1 MKRLLLCISAGI
13 ISALVLIQLYRYFVQ
28 PELLFYKKA
37 DAITT
42 LHEQTLRSS
51 GQPCF
56 VLAGGSEAKASLI
69 PSVMQKEAGIA
80 VINTATAAGNGLEVN
95 VSVGLQ
101 HLQAGDTM
109 ILSINGVEEGSI
121 SATPSGKKFLAAT
134 YGLNAF
140 SNSITPFQ
148 PSTILTLLSSD
159 AGSMM
164 ITPIRKF
171 TRGYAF
177 IYEKEST
184 LHPDGWMQVHRGGMQ
199 NAALRKTI
207 GQDLIVSPVCRDLL
221 LKTRKECQK
230 KNADFI
236 VMLSVQFSNHY
247 ETKRRLMHAL
257 QITRMGIPV
266 LKDERLG
273 LSTNNKLFADMFLH
287 MNAEGAKWNSRIIA
301 RLIKDKSYW
310 TEQEILNKMQQMGF
324 TEDDTPQQPR
334 TETASISTP

>member
-56 VLAGGSEAKASLI
+56 VLAGGSEAKACLI

-80 VINTATAAGNGLEVN
+80 VINTATAAGYGLASN
-95 VSVGLQ
+95 ISVGLQ

-109 ILSINGVEEGSI
+109 ILSLLTADEHNI
-121 SATPSGKKFLAAT
+121 SATSGGKKFLAVT
-134 YGLNAF
+134 FGLGAFDNA
-140 SNSITPFQ
+140 ITPLL

-159 AGSMM
+159 AGSML
-164 ITPIRKF
+164 IAPIRRL
-171 TRGYAF
+171 TRGYSF
-177 IYEKEST
+177 VYEKEST
-184 LHPDGWMQVHRGGMQ
+184 LHPDGWMEIHRGGMQ
-199 NAALRKTI
+199 NATLPRTI
-207 GQDLIVSPVCRDLL
+207 AQDLKIGPTCRDLL
-221 LKTRKECQK
+221 INTLEACRKRQ
-230 KNADFI
+230 AGLI
-236 VMLSVQFSNHY
+236 VMFPIQFSNHH

-273 LSTNNKLFADMFLH
+273 HSTNNKLFADMHLH
-287 MNAEGAKWNSRIIA
+287 LNAEGAKWNSCITA
-301 RLIKDKSYW
+301 RLIKDRSYW
-310 TEQEILNKMQQMGF
+310 TEQEILDKMQEIGIS
-324 TEDDTPQQPR
+324 EDASTR
-334 TETASISTP
+334 HTSTATAPVSTP

>member
-1 MKRLLLCISAGI
+1 MKKLLLCISAGI
-13 ISALVLIQLYRYFVQ
+13 ISALALIQLYRWFVQ

-37 DAITT
+37 TAITSIY
-42 LHEQTLRSS
+42 EQTLRES
-51 GQPCF
+51 GQSCY
-56 VLAGGSEAKASLI
+56 VLAGGSEAKSSLI

-101 HLQAGDTM
+101 HLQTGDTM
-109 ILSINGVEEGSI
+109 ILSLNSVDERGIP
-121 SATPSGKKFLAAT
+121 ATAAGKKFLATT
-134 YGLNAF
+134 YGLDAF

-177 IYEKEST
+177 VYEKEST

-199 NAALRKTI
+199 NAKLYKKI
-207 GQDLIVSPVCRDLL
+207 PHDFIISPVCRDLL
-221 LKTRKECQK
+221 HNTHEACRKQQ
-230 KNADFI
+230 ADFV
-236 VMLSVQFSNHY
+236 VMLSVEFSNHY

-273 LSTNNKLFADMFLH
+273 LSTNNKLFADMSLH
-287 MNAEGAKWNSRIIA
+287 MNAEGAEWNSRIVA
-301 RLIKDKSYW
+301 RLIKNKSYW
-310 TEQEILNKMQQMGF
+310 TEQEILNIMKDMGF
-324 TEDDTPQQPR
+324 SEDATPQLPR
-334 TETASISTP
+334 TETSPQSTP